1 MGLNKFQ
8 QNANLNNLEKK
19 IIYITKKESI
29 RYKYYIKTKDNG
41 CEMDAQKIYNIYYN
55 FLIKQNFFQAT
66 GFKANYFLTTTTKFL
81 IYFCIIYFGYKI
93 QK

>member
-55 FLIKQNFFQAT
+55 FLIKQNFFKPLVLRQ
-66 GFKANYFLTTTTKFL
+66 
-81 IYFCIIYFGYKI
+81 IIFSR
-93 QK
+93 QRQNF